1 MTSIL
6 EGQPPQKKAFSNQKK
21 GHLGS
26 SLQSQ
31 FFRLKSSL
39 VLASVAPLPSVAVYI
54 LWLVNTALI
63 LQPPLAKGRHLCI
76 MRPQHVADFF
86 WELCFP

>member
-1 MTSIL
+1 MTSIF
-6 EGQPPQKKAFSNQKK
+6 EGQPPQKK

-39 VLASVAPLPSVAVYI
+39 GMCSSTSICSSLYIMASQYSLD
-54 LWLVNTALI
+54 
-63 LQPPLAKGRHLCI
+63 PPASFGKGQASLHHETPKLKCS
-76 MRPQHVADFF
+76 
-86 WELCFP
+86 